1 VKNVSDIVQ
10 ELDRATAQLPV
21 DQLLSELQI
30 VIERISFSQVQ
41 NRQSGQNNDISIAQI
56 NMLFQDEISTEMLG
70 YVQWLREHR
79 LLLAVSDNNGLLFL
93 NYCIKKYKQ
102 LTQVRFVTAIPISET
117 LKSHVRS
124 RVTRLYPSGARL
136 IFETNSSLIAGFVI
150 EDGTNTV
157 NKSLKHTMLSSLR
170 THVQQT
176 TVGVAHG

>member
-10 ELDRATAQLPV
+10 ELDRATLSLPV

-30 VIERISFSQVQ
+30 VVERISFSQVQ

-70 YVQWLREHR
+70 YVQWLREHN
-79 LLLAVSDNNGLLFL
+79 LLTAVADNNGLVFL

-102 LTQVRFVTAIPISET
+102 LTQVRFITAIPISDT
-117 LKSHVRS
+117 LKAHIRKSLFH
-124 RVTRLYPSGARL
+124 LYPSGARL
-136 IFETNSSLIAGFVI
+136 IFETNASLVAGFVI
-150 EDGTNTV
+150 EDGINTV

-170 THVQQT
+170 PR
-176 TVGVAHG
+176 VAQAAFGAPRG